1 MADSRFVKLLSIPK
15 SIYVSFKL
23 LGLGGVKHVFKL
35 PIFVRYNSVL
45 NRLDGKVIFKN
56 TQITSKMLSIG
67 FSSTGI
73 FDKKYSRTI
82 LEIAGTI
89 ELEGPVCF
97 GQGTRL
103 SIGKTGVL
111 SLGVGFS
118 STAEGTFVC
127 VNKMHIGAGTA
138 IAWSAM
144 VMDTDWHS
152 VMNTETEEL
161 YQATG
166 EVFIGENCWIGTRSI
181 VLKNTYMPDG
191 CILAANSTAN
201 KKYSTP
207 NTLLA
212 GTPAIEKKN
221 NVMKSTKGDIQF
233 IEK

>member
-15 SIYVSFKL
+15 SIYVSGKL
-23 LGLGGVKHVFKL
+23 LGWKYALKL

-45 NRLDGKVIFKN
+45 NCLDGNVIVKN
-56 TQITSKMLSIG
+56 TPIKKNLLSIG

-73 FDKKYSRTI
+73 FDKRYSRTI
-82 LEIAGTI
+82 LEIAGLI

-103 SIGKTGVL
+103 SVGKTGTL
-111 SLGVGFS
+111 SLGAGFS

-127 VNKMHIGAGTA
+127 VNKMHIGRGTA

-152 VMNTETEEL
+152 VMNTETGEL
-161 YQATG
+161 YQAAG
-166 EVFIGENCWIGTRSI
+166 EVYIGDYCWIGTRSL
-181 VLKNTYMPDG
+181 VLKNSYMPDG

-201 KKYSTP
+201 KKYSSP

-212 GTPAIEKKN
+212 GTPATEKKHN
-221 NVMKSTKGDIQF
+221 IMKSTNGDFQF

>member
-1 MADSRFVKLLSIPK
+1 M
-15 SIYVSFKL
+15 
-23 LGLGGVKHVFKL
+23 GGVKHALKL
-35 PIFVRYNSVL
+35 PIFVRYNCVL
-45 NRLDGKVIFKN
+45 DCLDGKVIVKN
-56 TQITSKMLSIG
+56 TPITSKMLSIG

-82 LEIAGTI
+82 LEIAGLI

-103 SIGKTGVL
+103 SVGKTGTL
-111 SLGVGFS
+111 SLGAGFS

-138 IAWSAM
+138 IGWSAM

-152 VMNTETEEL
+152 VMNTETGEL
-161 YQATG
+161 FQAAG
-166 EVFIGENCWIGTRSI
+166 EVYIGDYCWLGTRSL

-201 KKYSTP
+201 KKYSSP
-207 NTLLA
+207 DALLA
-212 GTPAIEKKN
+212 GTPAIEKKYHIR
-221 NVMKSTKGDIQF
+221 KSTKGDFQF
-233 IEK
+233 LENETLRAY